1 MGLDM
6 YAFRVK
12 AEDVIDDFNV
22 RDDSMGRKEPLEE
35 LAYWRKHHDLHGWM
49 ERLYRAKGGDKESFN
64 CVPVRLTEFDLDQL
78 LNDILNHALP
88 ETQGFFFGTNPPDDE
103 SMKND
108 IEFIT
113 NARIAIADG
122 DAVYYDSWW

>member
-35 LAYWRKHHDLHGWM
+35 IAYWRKHHDLHGWM
-49 ERLYRAKGGDKESFN
+49 EKLYRNKGGDKESFN
-64 CVPVRLTEFDLDQL
+64 CVPVRLTEFDLDALQFDL
-78 LNDILNHALP
+78 LNDALP
-88 ETQGFFFGTNPPDDE
+88 ETQGFFFGTNPPDLE
-103 SMKND
+103 SLKED
-108 IEFIT
+108 LEFIQK
-113 NARIAIADG
+113 ARDAIKEG

>member
-12 AEDVIDDFNV
+12 AADVVDDFNV
-22 RDDSMGRKEPLEE
+22 LSEEQGRSGELEE

-49 ERLYRAKGGDKESFN
+49 EKLYRNKGGIKESFN
-64 CVPVRLTEFDLDQL
+64 CVPVRLTNEDLDALQF
-78 LNDILNHALP
+78 DILNDNLP
-88 ETQGFFFGTNPPDDE
+88 QTQGFFFGTNPPDLE
-103 SMKND
+103 SLKKD
-108 IEFIT
+108 LLFIQS
-113 NARIAIADG
+113 ARDAIKEG

>member
-35 LAYWRKHHDLHGWM
+35 IAYWRKHHDLHGWM
-49 ERLYRAKGGDKESFN
+49 EKLYRNKGGDKESFN
-64 CVPVRLTEFDLDQL
+64 CVPVRLTEFDLDALQFDL
-78 LNDILNHALP
+78 LNNNLP

-103 SMKND
+103 SLKND
-108 IEFIT
+108 LQFIQS
-113 NARIAIADG
+113 ARDAIKAG